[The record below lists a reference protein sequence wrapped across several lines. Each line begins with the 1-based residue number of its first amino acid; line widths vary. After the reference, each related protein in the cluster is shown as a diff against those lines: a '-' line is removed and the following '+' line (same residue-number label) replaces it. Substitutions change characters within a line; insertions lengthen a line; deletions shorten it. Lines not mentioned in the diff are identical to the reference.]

1 MFDMMKMM
9 GKVKEVQA
17 RMKEAQENL
26 VNMKVTAESGG
37 GMVKVTINGKKQ
49 LVDVDIDAVILKA
62 EDKILIQDLIVA
74 AVNIASD
81 KADAL
86 AKEEIRKST
95 DGILPN
101 IPGMDL
107 GSMMGGGL

>member
-17 RMKEAQENL
+17 RMKEAQDNL
-26 VNMKVTAESGG
+26 ALIKASAESGG
-37 GMVKVTINGKKQ
+37 GMVKATVNGKK
-49 LVDVDIDAVILKA
+49 LLISLDIDPAILKS
-62 EDKILIQDLIVA
+62 EDKVLVQDLIVA
-74 AVNIASD
+74 AVNKASD
-81 KADAL
+81 EVEVL

-95 DGILPN
+95 EGILPN

-107 GSMMGGGL
+107 SSMLG